1 MSALMTVPFHGANL
15 MLVEHDGQP
24 FVPMKPLV
32 DGMGIDWK
40 SQHRK
45 LAANQRRWGMVIMTT
60 PSASGDQE
68 TACIPLRK
76 LPGWL
81 STLEPR
87 RVKSDSAREKI
98 ELFQEECDDALWQ
111 YWNDGHSINPRAQQP
126 AVNDSAV
133 EFAKLA
139 LEHLPSLGDTSK
151 QALLSHISELAY
163 GQRLIP
169 LPKVEEHL
177 MSASEVGEKLGI
189 SSNKVG
195 RLANANGLKTSEYG
209 EVRLDKARH
218 SSKQV
223 ETFFYN
229 SAGLSRLRQILEG
242 EPAIS

>member
-24 FVPMKPLV
+24 FVPMKPVV

-45 LAANQRRWGMVIMTT
+45 LSSNPKRWGMVIMTT

-81 STLEPR
+81 STLEPS
-87 RVKSDSAREKI
+87 RVKSDVARGKI
-98 ELFQEECDDALWQ
+98 ELFQEECDDALWS
-111 YWNDGHSINPRAQQP
+111 YWNDGHADNPRLDRP
-126 AVNDSAV
+126 AANDSAV

-139 LEHLPSLGDTSK
+139 LAHLPNLGDTSK

-177 MSASEVGEKLGI
+177 MSAGEVGEKLGV
-189 SSNKVG
+189 SGNKIG
-195 RLANANGLKTSEYG
+195 RLANAHGLKVAEYG
-209 EVRLDKARH
+209 EVRLDKSRY
-218 SSKQV
+218 STKQV
-223 ETFFYN
+223 ETFYYN
-229 SAGLSRLRQILEG
+229 AAALKRFQELLE
-242 EPAIS
+242 A